1 MSAKTGWKARAIALF
16 ADVGGPW
23 GNRGGGGQNGGG
35 SGGNG
40 PRNPW
45 NLPPGGGGG
54 RPRGPSVLDELARRM
69 RQQMGGN
76 GDGGSSWPM
85 VRLAGAVIV
94 GLWVLFT
101 SFHAIGPQE
110 RGVVT
115 VFGAYS
121 RTLESGIGLTLP
133 APIERVTTLNVAEI
147 RTIDIPAGNGVENF
161 VLTGDQNII
170 DLDYSVRWSIADPEL
185 FRFQLADPEETIR
198 EVAESAM
205 RAALSRV
212 DLIGAIGAKRGQIE
226 ADVENRMRSILAT
239 YRSGVRIEGVA
250 IKRADPPAAV
260 MDAFKD
266 VTAAQQ
272 EAQSMINQANTYS
285 QQITQRARVLVGQRA
300 HLRTNGCRERGQ
312 HHRVNAIGLGQATA
326 GLGVVAHLAE
336 IALGHQP
343 GLPVATRM
351 QHPVLQRGQ
360 LGVGQSPLG
369 LRGQFARR
377 PALNQPF
384 HHHPLRSVRTIEHDL
399 GRQNRQPFGRRQGR
413 SESQQD
419 RQQAEPAGAPS
430 PAQVRVR

>member
-1 MSAKTGWKARAIALF
+1 
-16 ADVGGPW
+16 
-23 GNRGGGGQNGGG
+23 
-35 SGGNG
+35 
-40 PRNPW
+40 
-45 NLPPGGGGG
+45 
-54 RPRGPSVLDELARRM
+54 
-69 RQQMGGN
+69 MGGN

-285 QQITQRARVLVGQRA
+285 QQITQRALGEAQAFDKVYAQYKLSPAVTRRRMYYETMEQVLGKLDKTIIETPNVMPYMQ
-300 HLRTNGCRERGQ
+300 
-312 HHRVNAIGLGQATA
+312 
-326 GLGVVAHLAE
+326 
-336 IALGHQP
+336 
-343 GLPVATRM
+343 LP
-351 QHPVLQRGQ
+351 PN
-360 LGVGQSPLG
+360 
-369 LRGQFARR
+369 ARR
-377 PALNQPF
+377 A
-384 HHHPLRSVRTIEHDL
+384 
-399 GRQNRQPFGRRQGR
+399 
-413 SESQQD
+413 
-419 RQQAEPAGAPS
+419 AEPQAP
-430 PAQVRVR
+430 AANRGGDR